1 MNNRTETTFFP
12 KTTHVFD
19 RPLDIVAPKGG
30 RGLGDHP
37 SRTHFGS
44 IIKFWLFFFFLFF
57 VHFGFFREHLLG
69 RRRELDAMCIELR
82 GDLVCFI
89 QCFETVL
96 CLEGCNVKGIACLG
110 GGL

>member
-1 MNNRTETTFFP
+1 MNNRTETTIFP
-12 KTTHVFD
+12 KTTRVFGQCL
-19 RPLDIVAPKGG
+19 PIVAPKGG

-37 SRTHFGS
+37 SRSHFGS
-44 IIKFWLFFFFLFF
+44 IIKFWLVLVFFL

-96 CLEGCNVKGIACLG
+96 CLEGCNVKGIACLSE
-110 GGL
+110 GL